1 MRKFTEHQLS
11 TKELIFMIMTNG
23 EPMHS
28 FDIQQLKWALRR
40 GKMDVWESTPGESH
54 PTAVAETVSAGENP
68 PVCTTVLDQITAIE
82 KMMNQQIALFRNE
95 FAVFIQAQVNQ
106 EKALRLSETE
116 WQKRLVEHESK
127 MLAEM
132 WEMRQSIIGEFTTY
146 FQLLAEQLQNRDHLI
161 HKEISLI
168 KEQLNEMHQY
178 QEYHKEQDLAL
189 AKEWNQKIEECQI
202 QLINCM
208 QHIQTVL
215 EEINVSDINNQKQED
230 FCLKEIALIKSEI
243 EHLQEAYQI
252 KEVRPRILDAEPCDG
267 DLPDSSQIDMLQAVE
282 VREELVRKKKR
293 RQRRG

>member
-1 MRKFTEHQLS
+1 
-11 TKELIFMIMTNG
+11 MILANG

-40 GKMDVWESTPGESH
+40 GQMDIWESTPAESQ
-54 PTAVAETVSAGENP
+54 PAADVETVSSTGENP
-68 PVCTTVLDQITAIE
+68 PVCTTVLDQITAME

-146 FQLLAEQLQNRDHLI
+146 FQLIAEQLQNRDHLI
-161 HKEISLI
+161 HKEISLL

-189 AKEWNQKIEECQI
+189 AKEWNEKIEQCQI

-215 EEINVSDINNQKQED
+215 EEINTNGISNQKQED
-230 FCLKEIALIKSEI
+230 FFLKEIAIVKDEV
-243 EHLQEAYQI
+243 EHLQKVYQI
-252 KEVRPRILDAEPCDG
+252 KEVRPMVLEAEPCEG
-267 DLPDSSQIDMLQAVE
+267 NLLEANQIDMLQIVE
-282 VREELVRKKKR
+282 FKEDMNRKKKR

>member
-1 MRKFTEHQLS
+1 
-11 TKELIFMIMTNG
+11 MIMNNG

-40 GKMDVWESTPGESH
+40 GQMDVWGSTPVESQ
-54 PTAVAETVSAGENP
+54 PATETVSSTGENP

-189 AKEWNQKIEECQI
+189 AKEWEQKIEECQI

-208 QHIQTVL
+208 QQIQTVL
-215 EEINVSDINNQKQED
+215 EEINISGINNQKQED
-230 FCLKEIALIKSEI
+230 LFLKEIALIKSEV

-252 KEVRPRILDAEPCDG
+252 KEVKPIVLDVEPCEGNLSEVYQTDV
-267 DLPDSSQIDMLQAVE
+267 LQIVE
-282 VREELVRKKKR
+282 VKEDMNRKKKR